1 MPERKRLLAAIMFT
15 DMVGFTAM
23 MQENEEK
30 AKQLRDLHRS
40 VLEEKISNHG
50 GDLLQYYGDGT
61 LSIFKSGIE
70 AVKCAVN
77 IQSKFSEEPKIPV
90 RIGIHIGDIVKEEDG
105 IYGDGV
111 NIASRI
117 ESISV
122 PGSVIISDRLQA
134 ELSNQPEIKAKS
146 LGKFELKN
154 VKRQVEIFAVASGKI
169 KVPSSNELK
178 SDKVKSV
185 KSIAVLPFVNM
196 SADPENEYFSDGI
209 TEEILNALVKVDGLQ
224 VTSRTSSFAFKNK
237 NQDMQEIGN
246 QLKVSRILEGSVR
259 KVGKRVR
266 ITAQLI
272 NTSDNFHIWSE
283 VYDRNLEDIFQV
295 QDEIASKIANTL
307 REKLTGIQQKEHL
320 ITAPTKNLEVYNY
333 YLKGNYN
340 LNKWNPESARKG
352 IEYFEKAISM
362 EADFAPAHSSLA
374 FCYTMLGA
382 MGYIEAK
389 VAYDKARKYSLNAIK
404 LDDTLADAHTAL
416 GLISV
421 FVDWDLGSALQSF
434 KRAISLSPGDAKV
447 YHAYYV
453 YLIAVGNLDEAIKV
467 TQKAVQL
474 DPLSLPI
481 NKAFGDALLNSK
493 KYDEAIEQ
501 FDKTLELDPNFRT
514 AIEAKA
520 WAILLKGENDK
531 AIETFKEY
539 QSKTDDP
546 LKGQT
551 ALGYAFAVSGFTDE
565 AKKCLRKM
573 EQREKK
579 YKDVNLNMDY
589 AVIYTGLKDFDKV
602 FYYLDKSLD
611 EGNVA
616 FFFKAHPFAEE
627 LRKDPRFQE
636 YFEKI
641 ERRKSEISL

>member
-30 AKQLRDLHRS
+30 AKQLRDRHRS
-40 VLEEKISNHG
+40 ILEEKISNHG

-61 LSIFKSGIE
+61 LSIFNSGIE

-90 RIGIHIGDIVKEEDG
+90 RIGIHVGDIVKEEDG

-111 NIASRI
+111 NVASRI

-134 ELSNQPEIKAKS
+134 ELSNQPEITTKS

-169 KVPSSNELK
+169 KVPSPDELK

-237 NQDMQEIGN
+237 NQDIREIGN
-246 QLKVSRILEGSVR
+246 QLKVNRILEGSVR
-259 KVGKRVR
+259 KAGNRVR

-307 REKLTGIQQKEHL
+307 REKLTGTQQKEHL
-320 ITAPTKNLEVYNY
+320 ITTPTKNLEFYNY
-333 YLKGNYN
+333 YLKGNYY
-340 LNKWNPESARKG
+340 LNKWNPEGAQKG

-362 EADFAPAHSSLA
+362 ELDFAPAHSSLA

-382 MGYIEAK
+382 MGQMPNRI
-389 VAYDKARKYSLNAIK
+389 AYPKARKFAQKSIE
-404 LDDTLADAHTAL
+404 LDSELASAHVSL
-416 GLISV
+416 GLVKI
-421 FVDWDLGSALQSF
+421 FVDWDLDGAYNSLQKALE
-434 KRAISLSPGDAKV
+434 LSPGDGKI

-453 YLIAVGNLDEAIKV
+453 YLTAVGKVDEAV
-467 TQKAVQL
+467 ETMQQAAQL

-481 NKAFGDALLNSK
+481 NKALGETLLNAG

-501 FDKTLELDPNFRT
+501 LDKTLELDPNFRS
-514 AIEAKA
+514 AIETKA
-520 WAILLKGENDK
+520 WAYLMKKDYEKG
-531 AIETFKEY
+531 IETFKEF
-539 QSKTDDP
+539 QEKTGDP

-551 ALGYAFAVSGFTDE
+551 GLGYAYAVAGDVE
-565 AKKCLRKM
+565 KANECLQKIKKRK
-573 EQREKK
+573 EKD
-579 YKDVNLNMDY
+579 KDVSLDMDSL
-589 AVIYTGLKDFDKV
+589 VIYAGLKDFDKV
-602 FYYLDKSLD
+602 FYHMCKSLD
-611 EGNVA
+611 DGSVA
-616 FFFKAHPFAEE
+616 YFLRTHPFAEE
-627 LRKDPRFQE
+627 IRKDPRFDE
-636 YFEKI
+636 YLKKI
-641 ERRKSEISL
+641 ERRKSEITL

>member
-30 AKQLRDLHRS
+30 AKRLRDRHRS
-40 VLEEKISNHG
+40 ILEEKISNHG

-61 LSIFKSGIE
+61 LSIFNSGIE

-90 RIGIHIGDIVKEEDG
+90 RIGIHVGDIVKEEDG

-111 NIASRI
+111 NVASRI

-134 ELSNQPEIKAKS
+134 ELSNQPEITTIS

-169 KVPSSNELK
+169 KVPSSGELK

-237 NQDMQEIGN
+237 NQDIREIGN
-246 QLKVSRILEGSVR
+246 QLKVNRILEGSVR
-259 KVGKRVR
+259 KAGNRVR

-307 REKLTGIQQKEHL
+307 REKLTGTQQKEHL
-320 ITAPTKNLEVYNY
+320 ITAPTKNLEVYNF
-333 YLKGNYN
+333 YLMGNFN
-340 LNKWNPESARKG
+340 LNKWNPEGAQKG

-362 EADFAPAHSSLA
+362 EPDFAPAHSSLA

-382 MGYIEAK
+382 MGQMANRI
-389 VAYDKARKYSLNAIK
+389 AYPKARKFALKAIE
-404 LDDTLADAHTAL
+404 LDSELASAHVSL
-416 GLISV
+416 GLVKII
-421 FVDWDLGSALQSF
+421 VDWDLDGAYNSLQKALE
-434 KRAISLSPGDAKV
+434 LSPGDGKI

-453 YLIAVGNLDEAIKV
+453 YLTAVGKVDEAV
-467 TQKAVQL
+467 ETMQQAAQL

-481 NKAFGDALLNSK
+481 NQALGETLLNAG

-501 FDKTLELDPNFRT
+501 LDKTLELDPNFRS
-514 AIEAKA
+514 AIETKG
-520 WAILLKGENDK
+520 WAYLMKKDYEKG
-531 AIETFKEY
+531 IETFKEF
-539 QSKTDDP
+539 QEKTGDP

-551 ALGYAFAVSGFTDE
+551 GLGYAYAVAGDVE
-565 AKKCLRKM
+565 KANECLQKIKKRLASD
-573 EQREKK
+573 
-579 YKDVNLNMDY
+579 KDVSLDMDSLIIY
-589 AVIYTGLKDFDKV
+589 AGLKDFDKV
-602 FYYLDKSLD
+602 FYYMSKSLD
-611 EGNVA
+611 DGSVA
-616 FFFKAHPFAEE
+616 FFLRTHPFAEE
-627 LRKDPRFQE
+627 IRKDPRFDE
-636 YFEKI
+636 CLKKI
-641 ERRKSEISL
+641 ERR

>member
-30 AKQLRDLHRS
+30 AKQLRDRHRS
-40 VLEEKISNHG
+40 ILEEKISNHG

-61 LSIFKSGIE
+61 LSIFNSGIE

-90 RIGIHIGDIVKEEDG
+90 RIGIHVGDIVKEEDG

-111 NIASRI
+111 NVASRI

-134 ELSNQPEIKAKS
+134 ELSNQPEITTKS

-154 VKRQVEIFAVASGKI
+154 VKRLVEIFAVASGNI
-169 KVPSSNELK
+169 KVPSPGELK

-196 SADPENEYFSDGI
+196 SADSENEYFSDGI
-209 TEEILNALVKVDGLQ
+209 TEEILNALVKVEGLQ

-237 NQDMQEIGN
+237 NQDIREIGN
-246 QLKVSRILEGSVR
+246 QLKVNRILEGSVR
-259 KVGKRVR
+259 KAGNRVR

-320 ITAPTKNLEVYNY
+320 ITAPTKNLEVYNF
-333 YLKGNYN
+333 YLKGNYY
-340 LNKWNPESARKG
+340 LNKWNPEGARKG

-362 EADFAPAHSSLA
+362 EPDFAPAHSSLA
-374 FCYTMLGA
+374 FCYTMVGA
-382 MGYIEAK
+382 MGQMSNREA
-389 VAYDKARKYSLNAIK
+389 YPKARKFALKAIELDSK
-404 LDDTLADAHTAL
+404 LAAAHVAL
-416 GLISV
+416 GLVRI
-421 FVDWDLGSALQSF
+421 FIDWDLNGAYKSLQRALE
-434 KRAISLSPGDAKV
+434 LSPGDGKV
-447 YHAYYV
+447 YHAYSV
-453 YLIAVGNLDEAIKV
+453 YLTAVGKVDEALE
-467 TQKAVQL
+467 TMQKAIQL
-474 DPLSLPI
+474 DPLSLPL
-481 NKAFGDALLNSK
+481 NQALGGSLLNTG

-501 FDKTLELDPNFRT
+501 LDKTLELDPNFRS
-514 AIEAKA
+514 AIETRG
-520 WAILLKGENDK
+520 WVLLLKGENEK

-539 QSKTDDP
+539 QSKIGDP

-551 ALGYAFAVSGFTDE
+551 ALGYAYAVSGNIDE
-565 AKKCLRKM
+565 AKKCIRKM
-573 EQREKK
+573 EQRENK
-579 YKDVNLNMDY
+579 YKDANLNMDF
-589 AVIYTGLKDFDKV
+589 AVVYTGLKDFDKA
-602 FYYLDKSLD
+602 FYYLDKSFD
-611 EGNVA
+611 EGAVA
-616 FFFKAHPFAEE
+616 FFFRAHPFAKEI
-627 LRKDPRFQE
+627 RKDSRFQK
-636 YFEKI
+636 YLKKI
-641 ERRKSEISL
+641 ERR